1 MWLCRVLYLES
12 TVCRC
17 VGLCSLPA
25 GCVAWRVPALEPQAA
40 ERRPVLVSSRRARPN
55 EPPDVSTPGPCPQGE
70 SAICYAS
77 PQRPSKAGRC
87 VWPMRPWSPCFFP
100 GSWCTWVECALR
112 VQSLHF
118 PSSVE
123 CLQSSPA
130 GFQRQMLWGLF
141 FLLPDPPG
149 CAAWHGALNSDSCR
163 RTSAIYYSPVYGPL
177 PGCQGCDYIVSAHLL
192 SSRCGFFFM
201 SLDVDYLFLLLLDSS
216 LFNRWFFSS

>member
-1 MWLCRVLYLES
+1 MHSHQVVHLSCDERNPTNTQEFVSFPLGHQLVEEE
-12 TVCRC
+12 RF
-17 VGLCSLPA
+17 
-25 GCVAWRVPALEPQAA
+25 VAL
-40 ERRPVLVSSRRARPN
+40 S
-55 EPPDVSTPGPCPQGE
+55 
-70 SAICYAS
+70 
-77 PQRPSKAGRC
+77 QRPSKAGRC

-112 VQSLHF
+112 MQSLHF